1 MEISILS
8 ISYLLSIVC
17 DEGERI
23 MKKSKMEFSKK
34 IYTLNI
40 ILVIFVVIS
49 SLTLIALSGR
59 LGLIDL
65 SPLSV
70 ICTSAFSELAVHSGF
85 YASKAKAENVIKISK
100 QIGNIDNKK
109 VELANQIMNGEF
121 NSNM

>member
-1 MEISILS
+1 MKISILS

-34 IYTLNI
+34 IYILNI

-59 LGLIDL
+59 LGLTDL

-70 ICTSAFSELAVHSGF
+70 ICTSGFGELAIHSGF
-85 YASKAKAENVIKISK
+85 YANKAKAENVIKISK
-100 QIGNIDNKK
+100 QIGNIDNEK

>member
-1 MEISILS
+1 
-8 ISYLLSIVC
+8 
-17 DEGERI
+17 
-23 MKKSKMEFSKK
+23 MKKRKMEFSKK
-34 IYTLNI
+34 IYILNI

-59 LGLIDL
+59 LGLTDL

-85 YASKAKAENVIKISK
+85 YANKAKAENVIKISK